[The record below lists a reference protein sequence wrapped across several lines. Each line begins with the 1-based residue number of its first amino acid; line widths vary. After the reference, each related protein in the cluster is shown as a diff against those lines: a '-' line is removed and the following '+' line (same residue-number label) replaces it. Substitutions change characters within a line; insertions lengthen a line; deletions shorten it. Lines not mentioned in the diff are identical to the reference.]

1 MVEESQDHRSGVTSE
16 LSITDVSTAMANE
29 EQQSIDVVVPP
40 EHQTGVY
47 ANSAAVSS
55 QSPHDITLDFL
66 QLVPGGGTPLPIVV
80 ARLKLSPSFLMPL
93 MQVLSTHLS
102 QHEELQRMAE
112 GGIPDQPSPEDEE
125 KES

>member
-1 MVEESQDHRSGVTSE
+1 
-16 LSITDVSTAMANE
+16 MANE
-29 EQQSIDVVVPP
+29 QQQSIDVVVPP

-55 QSPHDITLDFL
+55 QSPHDITLDFI
-66 QLVPGGGTPLPIVV
+66 QLVPGGGIPLPIVV

-102 QHEELQRMAE
+102 QHEELQRRAE
-112 GGIPDQPSPEDEE
+112 GMMPGQSPSEE
-125 KES
+125 EES